1 MPGMMF
7 GKGVRTRPLLEGEG
21 AYFPRGRPGRRVAET
36 LVSVRAWRYMFS
48 TAAADCYVVAEIRF
62 ESQNTAD
69 VAAFK

>member
-1 MPGMMF
+1 MTKRADSATAGR
-7 GKGVRTRPLLEGEG
+7 GGCVLSEGQTRSTCGG
-21 AYFPRGRPGRRVAET
+21 DI
-36 LVSVRAWRYMFS
+36 VSVRAWRYMFS